1 MMTFGL
7 LPTLSVALLGH
18 KYANILF
25 PAEYNQGGLKQPYFW
40 TFGKKLKP
48 KKPQNSSK
56 IPQKLLRGVGDIV
69 KNPR

>member
-25 PAEYNQGGLKQPYFW
+25 PAKRILG
-40 TFGKKLKP
+40 
-48 KKPQNSSK
+48 QNSS
-56 IPQKLLRGVGDIV
+56 LGWV
-69 KNPR
+69 KVKKYKTWVAID